1 MIFNSRTDAI
11 IWIIKNQF
19 GRRNLENYVRASLI
33 LKPEDIFIGKA
44 KENERLS
51 SFEKQVEK
59 KKDGHLN
66 SDNQMTKNN
75 QVNTNKELANL
86 AGVGHDTISK
96 VKEINKDMPPEVKED
111 MEKKINS
118 GDISINQAHKAVRS
132 VKN

>member
-1 MIFNSRTDAI
+1 
-11 IWIIKNQF
+11 
-19 GRRNLENYVRASLI
+19 
-33 LKPEDIFIGKA
+33 
-44 KENERLS
+44 
-51 SFEKQVEK
+51 
-59 KKDGHLN
+59 
-66 SDNQMTKNN
+66 MTKNN

>member
-51 SFEKQVEK
+51 SFENQVEI
-59 KKDGHLN
+59 
-66 SDNQMTKNN
+66 KN
-75 QVNTNKELANL
+75 
-86 AGVGHDTISK
+86 
-96 VKEINKDMPPEVKED
+96 
-111 MEKKINS
+111 
-118 GDISINQAHKAVRS
+118 
-132 VKN
+132 